1 MACLWFCAG
10 NSRNLCLWRRRVLYK
25 TSNQSKPS
33 TLGGSKERVT
43 NVWPGTYTRLDTKHC
58 KLEGKIMSHDKKGE
72 QKSRLLLSCYR
83 PLFSISLI
91 QGCYHV
97 FFPPVQMDE
106 SMPLRFDEGFLRWV
120 AGEQSLKDTS
130 FLSNKVLGLCG
141 ELPIYWLHPT
151 FTKGFLSLFILCL
164 KQTAFPEKLVHFV
177 KKH

>member
-1 MACLWFCAG
+1 
-10 NSRNLCLWRRRVLYK
+10 
-25 TSNQSKPS
+25 
-33 TLGGSKERVT
+33 
-43 NVWPGTYTRLDTKHC
+43 
-58 KLEGKIMSHDKKGE
+58 MSHDKKGE

-164 KQTAFPEKLVHFV
+164 KQTAFPEKLVHLV

>member
-1 MACLWFCAG
+1 MQGIAG
-10 NSRNLCLWRRRVLYK
+10 ICVFGGDECYIKLQIKANLPHLEAQRKESRMFDLVRTHDSIQNTANWR
-25 TSNQSKPS
+25 
-33 TLGGSKERVT
+33 E
-43 NVWPGTYTRLDTKHC
+43 
-58 KLEGKIMSHDKKGE
+58 KIMSHDKKGE

-97 FFPPVQMDE
+97 FFSPVQMNE